1 MSNLLHKLHLAPE
14 SGHRAPPG
22 LVAVQ
27 GGIELEPQCIAETVA
42 RNEARLLEGTK
53 SQKNIGIDYIL
64 FRRFG
69 DERSSQV
76 AAYVLDNSHSRYSRD
91 EIAELHC
98 RVWLNGSAPLLYVEW
113 PSHVDILKC
122 AAEPLFWNK
131 RADRAEY
138 TPSETIETVSEVSK
152 ALDAAKVRRFS
163 AYRLSNGT
171 FWEDPENADWAKA
184 DKASHKALIKA
195 VVDTDRILGGKKN
208 PIMRR
213 MLLLAIL
220 SKYLE
225 DRGVFPKDWFAQF
238 EATASDFRSVLK
250 SGKTQSVL
258 RMLKALRDKFNGDIF
273 DLDTCIEASLDKK
286 TLTHFVTLLEAN
298 TVNKQMYLWK
308 QYSFNYI
315 PIEVL
320 SHLYQHFA
328 QEGKGAVFTPP
339 FVADLMLDHAMPFD
353 GITGH
358 ERVLDPTCGSGIFL
372 VGAFRRLIHHWQ
384 SQHDWGRPGVPVL
397 KKILRN
403 SIFGVEDSPE
413 AAHIASFNLAL
424 AMCDALQPKVIW
436 KDLRFDKL
444 IDRNLFVG
452 DFFVHASTLR
462 ENNPEGFTTIL
473 GNPPSLSKLTKAA
486 LETRPMEKRKIPIPD
501 GQMAYRVA
509 EEAMTL
515 LRSDGCLCL
524 IEPHGFLY
532 NAKARKFL
540 ADFLTSNTVETVL
553 DFVSIRKLFEGAD
566 PKTVAIVAKPGAPEA
581 DHTIVHQTFRRTKSV
596 HERIGF
602 ELDHYDHHI
611 IEQYQVLRYP
621 IIWRANLLGGGRLK
635 MLASR
640 ISELPTLSDFFEE
653 KKWTH
658 GEGLIFGEKS
668 KKTTAKWLKDKIF
681 IPSQSLKETGVD
693 KDNLQYVKEI
703 RFSAPRKIERFTPP
717 MVLIRANEKLQ
728 SDFWGCDEGV
738 AAFPDKIISVNAP
751 EKEQA
756 ELKRF
761 HQSFRKNNK
770 QLRALALLK
779 SSQILVGKST
789 AFLKSDIVQIPWTSK
804 GQGLGLAWWEELLL
818 MDSIKFYSEIIRV
831 GQNSTALR
839 VSVSQSQFAQYAKTF
854 IKLLGSVYTNLRPGK
869 SGIFSGLAFQAF
881 YFGESCE
888 LDWPEDWADKLESVV
903 FKGEGTSLQTTR
915 VLRFYEKNTLIIIK
929 PDRLRHW
936 LGSTA
941 IRDADETLV
950 DLQQQGF

>member
-1 MSNLLHKLHLAPE
+1 MSKLLHKLHLAPD
-14 SGHRAPPG
+14 SGHRVPPG

-27 GGIELEPQCIAETVA
+27 DGSELEPQSIAETVA

-53 SQKNIGIDYIL
+53 SQRNIGIDYIL

-91 EIAELHC
+91 EIAELHS

-152 ALDAAKVRRFS
+152 SLDAAKVSRFS

-184 DKASHKALIKA
+184 DKASHKALIRA
-195 VVDTDRILGGKKN
+195 VVDTDRILGGKEN

-225 DRGVFPKDWFAQF
+225 DRGVFPSDWFAQF

-384 SQHDWGRPGVPVL
+384 SQHDWGRPGVPIL

-444 IDRNLFVG
+444 IDRNLYVG

-473 GNPPSLSKLTKAA
+473 GNPPFLSKLTKAA

-602 ELDHYDHHI
+602 ELDHYDHHVVDI
-611 IEQYQVLRYP
+611 ATALESPWV
-621 IIWRANLLGGGRLK
+621 WKANLLGGGRILSVGLRAQNFESIK
-635 MLASR
+635 EFCTMQEWDYGEGFIAANSGKRTPASWLTGKPY
-640 ISELPTLSDFFEE
+640 LPTENLTTTGIQGNIETVEATEFRSAYSE
-653 KKWTH
+653 KRY
-658 GEGLIFGEKS
+658 
-668 KKTTAKWLKDKIF
+668 
-681 IPSQSLKETGVD
+681 TGP
-693 KDNLQYVKEI
+693 I
-703 RFSAPRKIERFTPP
+703 I
-717 MVLIRANEKLQ
+717 LIRENEQLQ
-728 SDFWGCDEGV
+728 C
-738 AAFPDKIISVNAP
+738 AFRESGFLAYRDKIIGISSGIEDKDSLMDFFRSFTAHRESV
-751 EKEQA
+751 
-756 ELKRF
+756 RF
-761 HQSFRKNNK
+761 
-770 QLRALALLK
+770 LLYLF
-779 SSQILVGKST
+779 STQMLLGKST
-789 AFLKSDIVQIPWTSK
+789 AVLKRDLDELPPPNSAFFTNIS
-804 GQGLGLAWWEELLL
+804 WWENILIADVLKYFAE
-818 MDSIKFYSEIIRV
+818 MIRT
-831 GQNSTALR
+831 GQNSEITR
-839 VSVSQSQFAQYAKTF
+839 RSVDIEHFETYAKTF
-854 IKLLGSVYTNLRPGK
+854 VKLLGGVYTNLRPGK
-869 SGIFSGLAFQAF
+869 SGIFKGLAFQAF
-881 YFGESCE
+881 YFGEFCE
-888 LDWPEDWADKLESVV
+888 LDWPQDWADKLESVV